1 MNNKYKNS
9 KNIKE
14 SFQSNKNTQNK
25 KIALCF
31 LIYDKINHEKLW
43 YDWLSNV
50 DPDKYTIYIHYK
62 ENKPLKYFEKYK
74 LEHSLETC
82 WGCLSVVNVQL
93 YILENALKDSQNQ
106 HFVWLS
112 GSCIPFKS
120 FDYIYNFLNIHKSYY
135 NKAPDSQVFPR
146 SNSALKYIKKE
157 NIKKAN
163 MASIINRKHAHLFA
177 DNKKNINIWFN
188 NINNVDEIAL
198 ISIIYHYNLVNEL
211 KLTPNIA
218 AGAIIF
224 AQWPDMSNYKKFEG
238 STLIKNSPNAY
249 THISEEELKY
259 LIHSKSLFGRKFEEN
274 CTGLENLLNLIK

>member
-1 MNNKYKNS
+1 MYKHWIETYS
-9 KNIKE
+9 QPI
-14 SFQSNKNTQNK
+14 K

-31 LIYDKINHEKLW
+31 IIYDKINHEKLW

-50 DPDKYTIYIHYK
+50 DPNKYNIYIHYK

-106 HFVWLS
+106 HFIWLS

-135 NKAPDSQVFPR
+135 NKSPDSQVFPR
-146 SNSALKYIKKE
+146 ANSALKYIDRE

-163 MASIINRKHAHLFA
+163 MASIINRKHAQLFT

-188 NINNVDEIAL
+188 DINNVDEIAL
-198 ISIIYHYNLVNEL
+198 ISIIYHYNLENEL
-211 KLTPNIA
+211 ELTPNIA
-218 AGAIIF
+218 GGAIIF
-224 AQWPDMSNYKKFEG
+224 SAWPNMSNYKTFEG
-238 STLIKNSPNAY
+238 SILKKNSPNSY
-249 THISEEELKY
+249 SHISEEELKY
-259 LIHSKSLFGRKFEEN
+259 LINSKSLFGRKFEEN
-274 CTGLENLLNLIK
+274 CTGLENLLDLLNVN